1 MVGPVRSMLRSAALS
16 GQLLLWLAIS
26 PAWAAEGDPDVYL
39 TVEAFLDSQF
49 DKAPAQQM
57 LWIDETAR
65 ADARAVAGEDPGFR
79 RRYWRDGE
87 RTSWVLD
94 VIGRDH
100 PITVGVTVEHDRI
113 VAMRVLVYR
122 ESRGWEV
129 RHDFFTRQ
137 FEGAGLEEQRLD
149 RRIDGITG
157 ATLSVNAMRRAARLA
172 LWLHARA
179 KQA

>member
-1 MVGPVRSMLRSAALS
+1 MAGFARNLLLLAAVC
-16 GQLLLWLAIS
+16 GQLLAPLAVT
-26 PAWAAEGDPDVYL
+26 PAWAAEGNPDVYL
-39 TVEAFLDSQF
+39 TVDSFLDSQF
-49 DKAPAQQM
+49 DQAPEQQM
-57 LWIDETAR
+57 LWLDDAAR
-65 ADARAVAGEDPGFR
+65 AEARAVSGEDPGFR
-79 RRYWRDGE
+79 RRYWHEGE
-87 RTSWVLD
+87 RTAWVLD

-137 FEGAGLEEQRLD
+137 FEGAALEQQRLD

-157 ATLSVNAMRRAARLA
+157 ATLSVDAMRRAARLA

>member
-1 MVGPVRSMLRSAALS
+1 MVASARKALLLAAVC
-16 GQLLLWLAIS
+16 GQLLAQLAVT
-26 PAWAAEGDPDVYL
+26 PAWAAEENPDVYL
-39 TVEAFLDSQF
+39 TVDSFLDSQF
-49 DKAPAQQM
+49 DQAPEQQM
-57 LWIDETAR
+57 LWLDDAAR
-65 ADARAVAGEDPGFR
+65 AAARAVSGEDPGFR
-79 RRYWRDGE
+79 RRYWLDGE
-87 RTSWVLD
+87 RTAWVLD

-129 RHDFFTRQ
+129 RHEFFTRQ
-137 FEGAGLEEQRLD
+137 FEDAGLERQRLD

-157 ATLSVNAMRRAARLA
+157 ATLSVDAMRRAARLA

>member
-1 MVGPVRSMLRSAALS
+1 MVGPMRRVLLSAALC
-16 GQLLLWLAIS
+16 GQLLLWLATA

-39 TVEAFLDSQF
+39 TVDAFLDSQF
-49 DKAPAQQM
+49 DRAPEQKM
-57 LWIDETAR
+57 LWLDEAAR
-65 ADARAVAGEDPGFR
+65 AAARAVSGEDPGFR
-79 RRYWRDGE
+79 RRYWHDGA
-87 RTSWVLD
+87 RTAWVLD

-100 PITVGVTVEHDRI
+100 PITVGVTVEYDRI
-113 VAMRVLVYR
+113 VSMHVLVYR

-137 FEGAGLEEQRLD
+137 FEGAVLEQQRLD

-157 ATLSVNAMRRAARLA
+157 ATLSVDAMRRAARLA

-179 KQA
+179 KQP